1 VVGERL
7 QKVCTVR
14 RIHVGLGLSGWEV
27 SHAGNSS
34 QRRGRGAVDAGPLG
48 ERSSQPQM
56 SCMGKDTQAK
66 RTGRGGDLLRRDR
79 PGVASSRGAEEQGGS
94 GLGAALDAWARVA
107 GSEGAGR

>member
-56 SCMGKDTQAK
+56 SCMGKDM
-66 RTGRGGDLLRRDR
+66 
-79 PGVASSRGAEEQGGS
+79 
-94 GLGAALDAWARVA
+94 
-107 GSEGAGR
+107 